1 MRHTRMVLEKW
12 RRHIPENRRIRKS
25 LTDLRIRLFERHLM
39 PDRWVEPAEN
49 DAIRKRRAVARREN
63 RHPRAAAG
71 LKRQIGLLCG
81 RNPDVRAVL
90 QADPDC
96 LTDLKFHGYAYG
108 FLPFEY
114 ICYGFRSKTR
124 EERKSFVSDL
134 ERNII
139 IYRMND
145 IRAISLFADKGN
157 AYELLKEFY
166 GRECLAVEGK
176 TDYQAFRAF
185 AEKHPVL
192 VKKPAVSEK
201 GRAVERMDLSSG
213 PGPDR
218 RAFERLI
225 RDGKQILEE
234 PIVQSREMA
243 AFNASSVNTVRCA
256 TILTRQGPE
265 ILFCGLTAGRAGSFV
280 NNGGAGGILA
290 GIDPETGILNTGG
303 VDEYCFRY
311 EAHPDSGVPFAGYRI
326 PDWNGMLRTC
336 REASL
341 LAGRAGCRYAGW
353 DMAHTENR
361 GWVIVE
367 GNGGGQL
374 IGAQIASR
382 YGIRE
387 TVESLL
393 QRL

>member
-1 MRHTRMVLEKW
+1 MKGQIDHLCEVNPAVRYAVQTD
-12 RRHIPENRRIRKS
+12 PEY
-25 LTDLRIRLFERHLM
+25 
-39 PDRWVEPAEN
+39 
-49 DAIRKRRAVARREN
+49 
-63 RHPRAAAG
+63 
-71 LKRQIGLLCG
+71 
-81 RNPDVRAVL
+81 
-90 QADPDC
+90 
-96 LTDLKFHGYAYG
+96 LTDLKFYRYAYG

-114 ICYGFRSKTR
+114 VCYGFGSKTR

-134 ERNII
+134 ERNMI

-201 GRAVERMDLSSG
+201 GRAVELMDLSSG
-213 PGPDR
+213 SGPDR
-218 RAFERLI
+218 SLFERLI

-243 AFNASSVNTVRCA
+243 VFNASSVNTVRCA

-265 ILFCGLTAGRAGSFV
+265 ILFCGLTVGRAGSFV

-311 EAHPDSGVPFAGYRI
+311 EAHPDSGVPFAGYRM
-326 PDWNGMLRTC
+326 PDWNGMLRAC
-336 REASL
+336 REASI
-341 LAGRAGCRYAGW
+341 LAGKAGCHYAGW